1 MNQEKY
7 IKDLK
12 EIKEM
17 MNRSGKFISLSG
29 LSGISAGIIALVA
42 CYFAWDIIYSQLEY
56 QNFNRQSI
64 SFEQVKLLFFLG
76 MSTLVLAIGSGMFF
90 TIQKAR
96 KKQQVIWDSQ
106 SKQLIINLLIPLI
119 AGGTFCILLLFKG
132 LIGLIAPL
140 TLLFYGLALLNASK
154 YTISEIRSLAIIEI
168 VLGLVSCFFIG
179 YGLLFWA
186 IGFGAMHIVY
196 GVIMELKDRS

>member
-56 QNFNRQSI
+56 QNFNRQNI

-76 MSTLVLAIGSGMFF
+76 MGTLVLAIGSGMFF
-90 TIQKAR
+90 TIRKAR

-106 SKQLIINLLIPLI
+106 SKQLIINLLIPLVT
-119 AGGTFCILLLFKG
+119 GGTFCILLLFKG

-186 IGFGAMHIVY
+186 IGFGVMHIVY

>member
-56 QNFNRQSI
+56 QNFNRQNI

-76 MSTLVLAIGSGMFF
+76 MGTLVLAIGSGMFF

-106 SKQLIINLLIPLI
+106 SKQLIINLLIPLV

-186 IGFGAMHIVY
+186 IGFGVMHIVY

>member
-56 QNFNRQSI
+56 QNFNRQNI

-76 MSTLVLAIGSGMFF
+76 MGTLVLAIGSGMFF

-106 SKQLIINLLIPLI
+106 SKQLIINLLIPLVT
-119 AGGTFCILLLFKG
+119 GGTFCILLLFKG

-186 IGFGAMHIVY
+186 IGFGVMHIVY

>member
-76 MSTLVLAIGSGMFF
+76 MGTLVLAIGSGMFF

-106 SKQLIINLLIPLI
+106 SKQLIINLLIPLV

-186 IGFGAMHIVY
+186 IGFGVMHIVY

>member
-106 SKQLIINLLIPLI
+106 SKQLIINLLIPLV

-186 IGFGAMHIVY
+186 IGFGMMHIVY

>member
-56 QNFNRQSI
+56 QNFNRQNI

-106 SKQLIINLLIPLI
+106 SKQLIINLLIPLVT
-119 AGGTFCILLLFKG
+119 GGTFCILLLFKG

-186 IGFGAMHIVY
+186 IGFGVMHIVY